1 MLFLASFI
9 LKGQSQAALVAAAMA
24 ILGLAFPPA
33 AWISAAVIVLVTLVN
48 GPKNGLIT
56 TAFSVVG
63 AALFAYLIFSVPQV
77 AAVFV
82 LVVWLPAWLVASVL
96 RQTVSLAYSLQALTA
111 MSMLSF
117 LMVYTVVPDF
127 GELWRETLDQMIQ
140 EIFKQ

>member
-77 AAVFV
+77 AAVFAYAGAKPV
-82 LVVWLPAWLVASVL
+82 KTAFYQPFFVKCIGSVKTDV
-96 RQTVSLAYSLQALTA
+96 R
-111 MSMLSF
+111 
-117 LMVYTVVPDF
+117 
-127 GELWRETLDQMIQ
+127 
-140 EIFKQ
+140 